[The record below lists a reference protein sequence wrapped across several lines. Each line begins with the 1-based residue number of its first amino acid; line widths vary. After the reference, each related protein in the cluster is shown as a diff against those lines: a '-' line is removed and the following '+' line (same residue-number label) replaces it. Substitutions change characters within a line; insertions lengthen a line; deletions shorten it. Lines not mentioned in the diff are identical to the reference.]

1 MQQRLARMNCKHIEF
16 TDEII
21 ICVNIKNETTLL
33 LYHVMGE
40 YMSSYTYK
48 QESKNQVRHTV
59 IRNAVELLTI
69 GRSEACCVRHSY
81 VRDLYDYFLS
91 LPESHEQTEAEK
103 IEQEYIR
110 EWEHIHSNLIGY
122 KRPDELSVCYLSG
135 PEPENDF
142 NELVDMGV
150 LPQNIWAFENER
162 NTYLQALDSLDRSTF
177 MQPKIVKTSIE
188 RFFENSPKKFDIV
201 YIDACASLISD
212 QHALRCVASLFQN
225 HRLNSPGILITNF
238 AYPSATNAVETMQYI
253 DLISRYNII
262 QHKNASNLINE
273 SGVIR
278 FKYDGTDIN
287 IQVEQNLED
296 AYGEFVTAMVCN
308 AASITVPA
316 LRFCNSTYLQSIST
330 TDPTFNDRLSY
341 LDVNT
346 IRNNT
351 LYRFLASNSFLNQQ
365 GASFP
370 GIERANKLAAE
381 LSGISRGF
389 DLLSCLRKLHEIK
402 TKTDGFRS
410 ELQDVID
417 FFDTSSELYQ
427 FLDKPNR
434 VLFFDSVINQ
444 LSYPMHYVSDKAKR
458 LTYVAKDT
466 RMFTDMLL
474 FDECRYIYDWI
485 PAIHQIPKAFSN
497 PSWQYTF
504 RFGLDGLIKQRIN
517 YNNEFFFQG
526 SVVSKTTS
534 GFEAKLFPNR
544 IKIN

>member
-1 MQQRLARMNCKHIEF
+1 
-16 TDEII
+16 
-21 ICVNIKNETTLL
+21 
-33 LYHVMGE
+33 
-40 YMSSYTYK
+40 MSSYTYK

-69 GRSEACCVRHSY
+69 GRSGACCVRNSY

-91 LPESHEQTEAEK
+91 VPESHEQTEAGK

-110 EWEHIHSNLIGY
+110 EWEHIHSNLIGC

-162 NTYLQALDSLDRSTF
+162 SAYLQALDSVDGSSF

-212 QHALRCVASLFQN
+212 KHALRCVASLFQN
-225 HRLNSPGILITNF
+225 HRLNSPGVLITNF
-238 AYPSATNAVETMQYI
+238 AYIDVTNAVEIAQYI
-253 DLISRYNII
+253 DLISRYNIL
-262 QHKNASNLINE
+262 QHNRDASLIDE
-273 SGVIR
+273 SGTIR
-278 FKYDGTDIN
+278 FKYDGVDIN
-287 IQVEQNLED
+287 MQVEQNLEE

-308 AASITVPA
+308 AASITVPS
-316 LRFCNSTYLQSIST
+316 LRFCNSKYLQSIST
-330 TDPTFNDRLSY
+330 TDPTSNDHLNYS
-341 LDVNT
+341 DVNT
-346 IRNNT
+346 IKDNT
-351 LYRFLASNSFLNQQ
+351 LYRYLTVNTFLKQQ
-365 GASFP
+365 GGSFP
-370 GIERANKLAAE
+370 GIERTNKLTAE
-381 LSGISRGF
+381 LSGTTQHY
-389 DLLSCLRKLHEIK
+389 DLLSCLRKLHDVK

-410 ELQDVID
+410 ELRDVID
-417 FFDTSSELYQ
+417 FFDNSSRLYQ

-434 VLFFDSVINQ
+434 ILFFDSVINQ
-444 LSYPMHYVSDKAKR
+444 LSYPMHYVSDKTKR

-466 RMFTDMLL
+466 RMFTDLLL

-497 PSWQYTF
+497 PSWQYIF

-526 SVVSKTTS
+526 SVVSKTTP
-534 GFEAKLFPNR
+534 GFEAKLFPKR
-544 IKIN
+544 IRIN

>member
-1 MQQRLARMNCKHIEF
+1 
-16 TDEII
+16 
-21 ICVNIKNETTLL
+21 
-33 LYHVMGE
+33 
-40 YMSSYTYK
+40 MSSYTYK

-69 GRSEACCVRHSY
+69 RRSEACCVRNSY
-81 VRDLYDYFLS
+81 VRDLYDYYLS
-91 LPESHEQTEAEK
+91 LPESHEQTEAAK
-103 IEQEYIR
+103 IEPEYIR

-142 NELVDMGV
+142 NELVNMGV

-162 NTYLQALDSLDRSTF
+162 STYLRALDSLDGITF

-188 RFFENSPKKFDIV
+188 KFFENSPKTFDIV

-212 QHALRCVASLFQN
+212 QHALRCVASLFKN
-225 HRLNSPGILITNF
+225 YRLNSPGILITNF
-238 AYPSATNAVETMQYI
+238 AYLNPTETAQYI

-262 QHKNASNLINE
+262 QHNRTANLINE
-273 SGVIR
+273 SGKIR
-278 FKYDGTDIN
+278 FKYDGLDIN
-287 IQVEQNLED
+287 KQVEQNLED
-296 AYGEFVTAMVCN
+296 AYGDFITAMVCN
-308 AASITVPA
+308 AASITIPT
-316 LRFCNSTYLQSIST
+316 LRFCNSTYLQAIST
-330 TDPTFNDRLSY
+330 NNPTSNDYLSY
-341 LDVNT
+341 SDVNT
-346 IRNNT
+346 IKDNT
-351 LYRFLASNSFLNQQ
+351 LYKFLTSNSLLSQE
-365 GASFP
+365 GASFS
-370 GIERANKLAAE
+370 GIERVNKLAVE
-381 LSGISRGF
+381 LSGLSQGF
-389 DLLSCLRKLHEIK
+389 DLLSCLRKLHDIR
-402 TKTDGFRS
+402 TKAGNFRP
-410 ELQDVID
+410 ELQDVVD
-417 FFDTSSELYQ
+417 FFDTGNKLYQ

-458 LTYVAKDT
+458 LTYIAKST

-526 SVVSKTTS
+526 SVVSKTIP
-534 GFEAKLFPNR
+534 GFEAKVFPKR

>member
-1 MQQRLARMNCKHIEF
+1 
-16 TDEII
+16 
-21 ICVNIKNETTLL
+21 
-33 LYHVMGE
+33 
-40 YMSSYTYK
+40 MSSYTYK

-59 IRNAVELLTI
+59 IRNAVELLTN
-69 GRSEACCVRHSY
+69 GRSEACCVRNSY

-91 LPESHEQTEAEK
+91 LAESHEQTEAEK

-162 NTYLQALDSLDRSTF
+162 NTYLQALGSVDGSSF

-238 AYPSATNAVETMQYI
+238 AYLDATNATEIAQYT
-253 DLISRYNII
+253 DLISRYNIL
-262 QHKNASNLINE
+262 QHNRAANLINE
-273 SGVIR
+273 SGTIH

-287 IQVEQNLED
+287 RRVERNLED

-308 AASITVPA
+308 AASITVPS
-316 LRFCNSTYLQSIST
+316 LRFCNSTYLQSISSNNPT
-330 TDPTFNDRLSY
+330 TSDHLSY

-346 IRNNT
+346 IKDNT
-351 LYRFLASNSFLNQQ
+351 LYKFLASNSFLKQQ
-365 GASFP
+365 GASLP

-381 LSGISRGF
+381 LSGLSQHF

-402 TKTDGFRS
+402 TKPDGFCP
-410 ELQDVID
+410 ELNEVID
-417 FFDTSSELYQ
+417 FFDTGNELYQ

-444 LSYPMHYVSDKAKR
+444 LSYPMHYASDKANR
-458 LTYVAKDT
+458 LTYIAKDT
-466 RMFTDMLL
+466 RMFTDLLL
-474 FDECRYIYDWI
+474 FDECRYIYDWL

-526 SVVSKTTS
+526 SVVSKTAP

>member
-1 MQQRLARMNCKHIEF
+1 
-16 TDEII
+16 
-21 ICVNIKNETTLL
+21 
-33 LYHVMGE
+33 
-40 YMSSYTYK
+40 MSSYTYK

-69 GRSEACCVRHSY
+69 RRSEACCVRNSY

-91 LPESHEQTEAEK
+91 LPESHEQIEAEK
-103 IEQEYIR
+103 IEHEYIR
-110 EWEHIHSNLIGY
+110 EWEHIHSNLIGH
-122 KRPDELSVCYLSG
+122 KRSDELSVCYLSG

-142 NELVDMGV
+142 NELVDMGI

-162 NTYLQALDSLDRSTF
+162 STYLQALDSLDGSSF

-238 AYPSATNAVETMQYI
+238 AYLNATNAAEAAQYI

-262 QHKNASNLINE
+262 QNNRVANLINE

-278 FKYDGTDIN
+278 FKYDGAN
-287 IQVEQNLED
+287 VNMQVEENLED

-308 AASITVPA
+308 AASITVPT
-316 LRFCNSTYLQSIST
+316 LRFCKSTYLQSIST
-330 TDPTFNDRLSY
+330 TNLTSNDHLSY

-346 IRNNT
+346 IRDNT
-351 LYRFLASNSFLNQQ
+351 LYRYLASNSFLNQQ

-370 GIERANKLAAE
+370 GIERINKLSAE
-381 LSGISRGF
+381 LSGTLRHY
-389 DLLSCLRKLHEIK
+389 DLLPCLRKVHEIR
-402 TKTDGFRS
+402 TKTDGFS
-410 ELQDVID
+410 YELQDVIG
-417 FFDTSSELYQ
+417 FFDTSSKLYQ

-474 FDECRYIYDWI
+474 FDECRYVYDWI

-526 SVVSKTTS
+526 SVVSKTIP

-544 IKIN
+544 IRIN

>member
-1 MQQRLARMNCKHIEF
+1 
-16 TDEII
+16 
-21 ICVNIKNETTLL
+21 
-33 LYHVMGE
+33 
-40 YMSSYTYK
+40 MSSYTYK

-69 GRSEACCVRHSY
+69 GRSGACCVRNSY

-91 LPESHEQTEAEK
+91 VPESHEQTEAGK

-110 EWEHIHSNLIGY
+110 EWEHIHSNLIGC

-162 NTYLQALDSLDRSTF
+162 SAYLQALDSVDGSSF

-212 QHALRCVASLFQN
+212 KHALRCVASLFQN
-225 HRLNSPGILITNF
+225 HRLNSPGVLITNF
-238 AYPSATNAVETMQYI
+238 AYIDVTNAVEIAQYI
-253 DLISRYNII
+253 DLISRYNIL
-262 QHKNASNLINE
+262 QHNRDASLIDE
-273 SGVIR
+273 SGTIR
-278 FKYDGTDIN
+278 FKYDGVDIN
-287 IQVEQNLED
+287 MQVEQNLEE

-308 AASITVPA
+308 AASITVPS
-316 LRFCNSTYLQSIST
+316 LRFCNSKYLQSIST
-330 TDPTFNDRLSY
+330 TDPTSNDHLNYS
-341 LDVNT
+341 DVNT
-346 IRNNT
+346 IKDNT
-351 LYRFLASNSFLNQQ
+351 LYRYLTVNTFLKQQ
-365 GASFP
+365 GGSFP
-370 GIERANKLAAE
+370 GIERTNKLIAE
-381 LSGISRGF
+381 LSGTTQHY
-389 DLLSCLRKLHEIK
+389 DLLSCLRKLHDVK

-410 ELQDVID
+410 ELRDVID
-417 FFDTSSELYQ
+417 FFDNSSRLYQ

-434 VLFFDSVINQ
+434 ILFFDSVINQ
-444 LSYPMHYVSDKAKR
+444 LSYPMHYVSDKTKR

-466 RMFTDMLL
+466 RMFTDLLL

-497 PSWQYTF
+497 PSWQYIF

-526 SVVSKTTS
+526 SVVSKTTP
-534 GFEAKLFPNR
+534 GFEAKLFPKR
-544 IKIN
+544 IRIN